1 MAYTAQYDG
10 STAILPGDF
19 VAAAGVTV
27 DSDLNQPIM
36 LVRKALGADDA
47 IIGVANGSLTR
58 TPVGDYYGVTTGG
71 FDPREGPAAAGDY
84 LSVVVQGLVQARA
97 SETAAVEIGKQLTLS
112 ADGVT
117 AAESAELGI
126 ARALSLP
133 DENGFVWV
141 MFNGR

>member
-1 MAYTAQYDG
+1 
-10 STAILPGDF
+10 
-19 VAAAGVTV
+19 VTV
-27 DSDLNQPIM
+27 DPDLNQPIM
-36 LVRKALGADDA
+36 LVRKATGPDDA

-97 SETAAVEIGKQLTLS
+97 SEPATVEIGSQLTLNP
-112 ADGVT
+112 DGVT
-117 AAESAELGI
+117 ATELDELSV